1 MKRSFPRIT
10 PAAEKSLIDIAA
22 ILQENPEALK
32 SPECKYSPKLTHA
45 LNIIMVVGATRN
57 MGVDLNEEIQKLH
70 KQHVTLHGN
79 PHDPTSAQALT
90 ETDLSEG
97 VDLELETRTMYHEM
111 KKLFLTISGMETKE
125 KSDLIKTSSNLLEKL
140 INLQEKAIG
149 INQFNHFKS
158 FIVDSMDKY
167 LTPVQKTEFVDGIE
181 EILNKEK

>member
-10 PAAEKSLIDIAA
+10 PAAEKSLNDIAA

-45 LNIIMVVGATRN
+45 LNTIMVVGATRN
-57 MGVDLNEEIQKLH
+57 IGVDLNEEIQKLH

-79 PHDPTSAQALT
+79 PHDPTSSQAMT
-90 ETDLSEG
+90 EVELSAE
-97 VDLELETRTMYHEM
+97 VDLAVETRTMYNEM
-111 KKLFLTISGMETKE
+111 KKLFATISGLESKE
-125 KSDLIKTSSNLLEKL
+125 KTDLIKTSSNLLEKL

-149 INQFNHFKS
+149 INQFNQFKN

-167 LTPVQKTEFVDGIE
+167 LTPVQKTEFVEGIE